1 MKHFIL
7 ESAKIMRHVADNNV
21 KVRLDSIYC
30 FLQFVWLGFY
40 KGDACLHSRAMFCT
54 RHWHVRLS
62 QFLCHRAHSQRNE
75 SRDLPALCQC
85 APISTAGSTEAMK
98 VHNLLKLL
106 ARGRVLTS
114 HQWPYDPRLLSYCSI
129 TAPADNS
136 QIFHHSVRS
145 GSDSYHTRL
154 VSANCQQ
161 GC

>member
-98 VHNLLKLL
+98 VHSFLK
-106 ARGRVLTS
+106 A
-114 HQWPYDPRLLSYCSI
+114 
-129 TAPADNS
+129 
-136 QIFHHSVRS
+136 
-145 GSDSYHTRL
+145 
-154 VSANCQQ
+154 VSAWSSVDLTPMTVWSKALELLLDHRSCRQFADISPFRTFWLRFIPYTAR
-161 GC
+161 